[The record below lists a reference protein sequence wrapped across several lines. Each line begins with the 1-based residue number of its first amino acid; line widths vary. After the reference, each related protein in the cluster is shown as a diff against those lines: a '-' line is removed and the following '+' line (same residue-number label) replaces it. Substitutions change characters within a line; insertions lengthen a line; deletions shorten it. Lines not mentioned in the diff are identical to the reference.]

1 MRAAK
6 SKDRMAK
13 LQEQVRMLEALAKS
27 DNRFTLAYLLVSESG
42 ESILRSFVAAG
53 ESADRALEGR

>member
-1 MRAAK
+1 
-6 SKDRMAK
+6 MAK